1 MGNRCELPINV
12 VRTDKSKDAE
22 RLEPKGKW
30 YGIGVLSSPIADNDS
45 TGEQVVPNPSS
56 GT

>member
-12 VRTDKSKDAE
+12 VRTSKSKMLRD
-22 RLEPKGKW
+22 LNQKVS
-30 YGIGVLSSPIADNDS
+30 GVGYELPLLIVADEES
-45 TGEQVVPNPSS
+45 TGERVVPNPSS